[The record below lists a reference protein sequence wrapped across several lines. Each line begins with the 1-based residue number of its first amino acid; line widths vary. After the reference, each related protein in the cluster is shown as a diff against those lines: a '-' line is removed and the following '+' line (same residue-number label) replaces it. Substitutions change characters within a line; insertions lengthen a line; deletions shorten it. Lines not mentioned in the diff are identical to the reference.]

1 MKSYFFIWFIFVFS
15 LNSFSNFTDTI
26 TVSGIVLDKEF
37 KLGNATVNFFNS
49 SSKFKSIKTDI
60 NGKFSLELPKNKY
73 RITVKKNNYKSL
85 IGDDF
90 FVDYFFEEK
99 QNLVLNMSNNDILI
113 SGKAINKFGEPIID
127 AQVRVKIKEELI
139 NLNTD
144 SNGIFFFQGKIGL
157 TSILVNKE
165 GFYGNGAS
173 LLIQNEN
180 FINDVSIILEEK
192 TFYIS
197 GSIIRGNY
205 YIKDTTIELI
215 NALNNK
221 IIATTKTSK
230 DGVFE
235 FRNILSYENAYI
247 RIPKYKYISNKFK
260 MKSDLRQFN
269 LFIE

>member
-15 LNSFSNFTDTI
+15 LNTFSNFTDTI
-26 TVSGIVLDKEF
+26 TVSGVVLDKEF

-60 NGKFSLELPKNKY
+60 NGQFSLELPKNKY
-73 RITVKKNNYKSL
+73 RITVEKTNYNSL

-90 FVDYFFEEK
+90 FVDYIFEKEK
-99 QNLVLNMSNNDILI
+99 YLVLNMSNNDILI
-113 SGKAINKFGEPIID
+113 SGKTINKFGEPIID
-127 AQVRVKIKEELI
+127 AQVKIKIKEELI

-144 SNGIFFFQGKIGL
+144 SNGVFFFKGKIGL
-157 TSILVNKE
+157 ISILINKE
-165 GFYGNGAS
+165 GYYDNGAS
-173 LLIQNEN
+173 LLIQNET
-180 FINDVSIILEEK
+180 FINDISITLEEK

-197 GSIIRGNY
+197 GSIVKGNY

-215 NALNNK
+215 NAFNNK
-221 IIATTKTSK
+221 IISTTKTSK
-230 DGVFE
+230 DGIFE
-235 FRNILSYENAYI
+235 FRDILNYENAYI
-247 RIPKYKYISNKFK
+247 RIPEYKYISSKFK